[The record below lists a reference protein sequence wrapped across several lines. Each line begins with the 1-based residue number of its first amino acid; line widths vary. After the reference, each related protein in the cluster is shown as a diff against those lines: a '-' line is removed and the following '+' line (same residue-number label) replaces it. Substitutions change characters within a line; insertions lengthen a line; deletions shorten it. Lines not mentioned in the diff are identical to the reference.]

1 MLRSAGL
8 KQRTPDSSALSENL
22 HFCVR
27 GLPLRG
33 EPMKGIVGNRLT
45 ELDNEADRATTSS
58 FIPDVP
64 IHSPSSSTTIIF
76 FSLLFLFLLSLS
88 LSLPPLSSLPPPSL
102 PVSLFITFFFSL
114 FLGFLFPKEPDKP
127 ICKGREDEVQG
138 RDLILLSLTQLHI
151 LAAFLIHPLHI
162 SPLSEEKM
170 RYGRVLE
177 RGKACR
183 LATGMQYARDSQCH
197 CSCLT
202 ALA

>member
-8 KQRTPDSSALSENL
+8 KQRTLDSSALSENL

-88 LSLPPLSSLPPPSL
+88 LSATPLFPPPLSSR
-102 PVSLFITFFFSL
+102 FSL
-114 FLGFLFPKEPDKP
+114 RHLLLLPFSRISFSPKSRINLFARA
-127 ICKGREDEVQG
+127 G
-138 RDLILLSLTQLHI
+138 
-151 LAAFLIHPLHI
+151 
-162 SPLSEEKM
+162 KM
-170 RYGRVLE
+170 RFRV
-177 RGKACR
+177 
-183 LATGMQYARDSQCH
+183 ATLFCCH
-197 CSCLT
+197 
-202 ALA
+202 